1 MYFIFPLMVFVNIL
15 RDVQSIK
22 NEKKLAEIMQVQID
36 EFKIQKSNLCG
47 DLIVILLYFES
58 NPP

>member
-1 MYFIFPLMVFVNIL
+1 MVFVNIL
-15 RDVQSIK
+15 RDAQSIK

-36 EFKIQKSNLCG
+36 EFKKQKFNLCG
-47 DLIVILLYFES
+47 DLIVILLYFTS